1 MLDDAIS
8 LSHTHTLY
16 LSLSLSE
23 LHTQLPLDGDPLTKY
38 MPQHH

>member
-8 LSHTHTLY
+8 LTHT
-16 LSLSLSE
+16 LSLSE